1 MAFKTNVFKW
11 ILYIL
16 AAMSF
21 NKESVHTEEEN
32 VSIQLQI
39 LPNFN
44 TGIYK
49 QLIAWDIYVCDPGK
63 RVTLHIETY
72 LCCKHFDNSLS
83 LLYVDGVAE
92 WLWRWTANPMGSARV
107 GSNPISV
114 EDFFSFQIYKKTS

>member
-1 MAFKTNVFKW
+1 
-11 ILYIL
+11 
-16 AAMSF
+16 MSLLF
-21 NKESVHTEEEN
+21 NFIHT
-32 VSIQLQI
+32 VG
-39 LPNFN
+39 N
-44 TGIYK
+44 TDIYK
-49 QLIAWDIYVCDPGK
+49 QSIAWYIYACDPGK

-114 EDFFSFQIYKKTS
+114 EDFFSFQIYKKDFLNSRKTQQKYLHFYD